1 MLLKFIQS
9 HQMIGKGSFWEES
22 ARVPLFVRL
31 PPSLHGNNNGGN
43 GGSGSRSHA
52 RRGRRLFH
60 GAVSLTDLFPTL
72 VAFAAGAGARADSG
86 GGAAA
91 AAAAAAA
98 KVLPKAFDAAA
109 IDGEDLSGVLL
120 RAYGNH
126 GGRDSKSGKNRR
138 SSSSGGGDGDEGGE
152 ENNGNENEAEADADA
167 GGVGDFVGSSDRIV
181 FSGMP
186 GTCKIGICTYTR
198 IISTNGHS
206 LN

>member
-1 MLLKFIQS
+1 M
-9 HQMIGKGSFWEES
+9 
-22 ARVPLFVRL
+22 PLFVRL

-72 VAFAAGAGARADSG
+72 VAFAAGAGVRADSG
-86 GGAAA
+86 GGAAAA

-152 ENNGNENEAEADADA
+152 ENNGNEKAMSEEAEERLHETGWMREDIRARMYESESMR
-167 GGVGDFVGSSDRIV
+167 VGTGERMYEGECRKKNVFIV
-181 FSGMP
+181 L
-186 GTCKIGICTYTR
+186 R
-198 IISTNGHS
+198 S
-206 LN
+206 LK